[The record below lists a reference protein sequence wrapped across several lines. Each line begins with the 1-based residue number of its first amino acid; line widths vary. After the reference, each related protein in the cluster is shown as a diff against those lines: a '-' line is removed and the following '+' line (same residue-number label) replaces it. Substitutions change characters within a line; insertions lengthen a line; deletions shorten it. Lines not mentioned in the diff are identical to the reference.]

1 MGNGS
6 ALMTGAG
13 WSDAP
18 IQRDR
23 PLLDWQDP
31 AIVAWLVT
39 LLPLSWLAPQR
50 LWTPVC
56 VLVSSAM
63 TRLTPRSTAFRIETV
78 RQRYGDCDGL
88 PAPDVTVVHS
98 RAGRMERHLQYL
110 REFRPG
116 GWNPRIELTGGE
128 YIDRALESDRGCIV
142 WVAPMMYA
150 FLVAKKGLSAAGY
163 SLTHLSHTDHGVSQ
177 SRMGSRLN
185 AVRTI
190 PEERY
195 LAERLVMTDGSE
207 LRCTRELYDRLRA
220 NALVSITAE
229 TTWGARQV
237 TGPFLGGTMR
247 LATGAP
253 SLSLASGAALLP
265 AFAIQRTHDLFE
277 VIIEPALTAPPS
289 SNRHEAVDEMVRR
302 YIERIEH
309 HVTRHPE
316 QYANW
321 W

>member
-1 MGNGS
+1 
-6 ALMTGAG
+6 MTGAG
-13 WSDAP
+13 RSDTS
-18 IQRDR
+18 IQRRR

-31 AIVAWLVT
+31 AVVAWLAT
-39 LLPLSWLAPQR
+39 LLPLSWLTPQR
-50 LWTPVC
+50 LWTPLC
-56 VLVSSAM
+56 VLAGRAM
-63 TRLTPRSTAFRIETV
+63 TRLAPGPTASRIETV
-78 RQRYGDCDGL
+78 RQRCGDRDGL
-88 PAPDVTVVHS
+88 PAPDVTVAHS
-98 RAGRMERHLQYL
+98 RAGRMERHLEYL

-116 GWNPRIELTGGE
+116 GWNPRIELTGRE
-128 YIDRALESDRGCIV
+128 HIDRALESGTGCIV
-142 WVAPMMYA
+142 WVGPMMYA
-150 FLVAKKGLSAAGY
+150 FLVAKKGLHGAGY
-163 SLTHLSHTDHGVSQ
+163 SLTHLSHTDHGVSE
-177 SRMGSRLN
+177 SRLGRRMN
-185 AVRTI
+185 AIRTI

-207 LRCTRELYDRLRA
+207 LRRTRELYDRLRA

-229 TTWGARQV
+229 TTLGARQV

-253 SLSLASGAALLP
+253 SLSLASGAVVLP
-265 AFAIQRTHDLFE
+265 TFVIKRAHDHFE
-277 VIIEPALTAPPS
+277 VIVEPPLAAPPS
-289 SNRHEAVDEMVRR
+289 SSRHEAVDAMVRR